1 MPTQKEI
8 EAVQLVRAIIE
19 DPSMR
24 RHLKKHYQGQ
34 HDDGAHPHTGFCSM
48 ASDALRRIL
57 GGQVKGFRG
66 YKLCRVVHENEPHYY
81 LTTPAGKV
89 LDPTSA
95 QFKTRPP
102 YEKGRGVGLP
112 TPSKI
117 PGTNVQSPTH
127 GAKAIMERAK
137 AFSRQASDRKALIR
151 LASCLPKGS
160 RERRG
165 LLEYLSA

>member
-1 MPTQKEI
+1 
-8 EAVQLVRAIIE
+8 
-19 DPSMR
+19 
-24 RHLKKHYQGQ
+24 
-34 HDDGAHPHTGFCSM
+34 M

-57 GGQVKGFRG
+57 GGQIKGFRG

-102 YEKGRGVGLP
+102 YDKGRGVGLP

-117 PGTNVQSPTH
+117 PGTDVQSPTH

-137 AFSRQASDRKALIR
+137 AFSRTASDRKAPDSVGR
-151 LASCLPKGS
+151 PPSPRQCRASGAPEAPLGEVRHLFDHRHAFLLGCKAGWS
-160 RERRG
+160 RGNEPPACSFG
-165 LLEYLSA
+165 LKSEHKIPSGGG